1 MNFSYFI
8 ARRHLLGHHKIGYI
22 SFISIFSV
30 IGLAVGVAALILT
43 ISILNGFE
51 NELKSKLIDFDS
63 HIRLNLHYQD
73 SMDSTK
79 VIEEKLQKIPEI
91 EHLVPYIHRHV
102 MIRNK
107 NYTDGVIIEGIPEN
121 DLGSSLNV
129 SKFIKQGKLE
139 FTTENGKNGIV
150 LGEKLAEKLNLKLG
164 NKVYLF
170 QLHGTK
176 GIGSRPKIGIFIVT
190 GLYNSGI
197 SDYDDIFVYT
207 GITAAQNLFNIKNS
221 FSGFQIMLH
230 NPADADRVS
239 DEIDE
244 LLGFPYNA
252 MSWNHLHA
260 NLFEWLRVQRFPVI
274 LIFGLI
280 TVVAVFNIVS
290 SLMMI
295 VIEKTRDIGIL
306 KSFGASNGK
315 ITKIFLYE
323 STIIGFVGVS
333 LGFTLALIIAWLQN
347 NYSIISIPEDVYF
360 MNKLPVLLDW
370 RNFLYIGLGALF
382 FSVTATIYPSI
393 KANKL
398 SPSEATKYE

>member
-79 VIEEKLQKIPEI
+79 AIEEKLHTIPEI

-129 SKFIKQGKLE
+129 SRFIKQGKLE
-139 FTTENGKNGIV
+139 FTTENGKDGIV

-164 NKVYLF
+164 DKVYLF

-295 VIEKTRDIGIL
+295 VIEKTKDIGIL
-306 KSFGASNGK
+306 KSFGTSNGK

-323 STIIGFVGVS
+323 STIIGFVGVL

-347 NYSIISIPEDVYF
+347 SYSIISIPEDVYF